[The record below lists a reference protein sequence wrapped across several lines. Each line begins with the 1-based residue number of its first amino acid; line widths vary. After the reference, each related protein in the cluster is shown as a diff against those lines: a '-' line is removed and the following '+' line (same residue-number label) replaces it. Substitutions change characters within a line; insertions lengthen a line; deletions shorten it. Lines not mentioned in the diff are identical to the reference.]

1 MGGGVKGRSPQG
13 VDLGFSEIKPPAR
26 RAQWGFHCGHS
37 RAYRGGARGVG
48 ACLARG
54 GGAEFSRCAG
64 RGGGARGAVGSASP
78 SRRAVGSSSE
88 SMVRST
94 THRAAVAE
102 VARCELG
109 PCMCCCGADVS
120 SPSLSLLKSIA
131 SSDVLIVRT
140 IAGVSGATAQ
150 CKRLL

>member
-1 MGGGVKGRSPQG
+1 MSSGLQG
-13 VDLGFSEIKPPAR
+13 SALRPPLIR
-26 RAQWGFHCGHS
+26 FVWGFFWGRLGCDAS
-37 RAYRGGARGVG
+37 RARFFGGACGFG

-94 THRAAVAE
+94 THRAAVSE
-102 VARCELG
+102 VVARCELG
-109 PCMCCCGADVS
+109 PCMCCCCAGVS

-140 IAGVSGATAQ
+140 IAGVSGAMHSANA
-150 CKRLL
+150 LL